1 MGGRGADGTAKIP
14 SMGGA
19 TKSNAKYKGFS
30 ITRDGK
36 TENYIVVKGS
46 VQFADGRD
54 RRAAGIGNIDQLET
68 IQRAYDLEG
77 NTKGLIER
85 INRIGQAKATTLADK
100 EVTKLRKKRDKER
113 EEASKEEQR
122 NAYRRKRGVNR
133 HRAYWSAM

>member
-1 MGGRGADGTAKIP
+1 MGGRGASGTAKVP

-19 TKSNAKYKGFS
+19 TKSNTRYKGFS

-54 RRAAGIGNIDQLET
+54 RRAAGIGNIDQLEML
-68 IQRAYDLEG
+68 QRAYDLEG

-85 INRIGQAKATTLADK
+85 INSIGQAKATTLADK

-113 EEASKEEQR
+113 EEARKEEQR
-122 NAYRRKRGVNR
+122 NAYRRKKGVNR